1 MLART
6 TLVDL
11 RNAIEAI
18 AREVLNERGGEA
30 SNEEILNRLKERKA
44 KEIEFLNDKLVNITL
59 TKLLNDVGGRKRSKT
74 MGRDDLD
81 LFRDY
86 PDVPQRIAIA
96 RGTKRDIS
104 TLTVSQAEIW
114 IENHDIQREDRKR
127 KAIKC
132 MIEDCKYH
140 QKSAD
145 ETLAVILARMIKK
158 GRMI

>member
-18 AREVLNERGGEA
+18 ASEVLDERGGEA
-30 SNEEILNRLKERKA
+30 SNEEILSRLKERNA

-74 MGRDDLD
+74 ARKDDID

-86 PDVPQRIAIA
+86 PDVPQTIAIA
-96 RGTKRDIS
+96 RGKKRDIS
-104 TLTVSQAEIW
+104 TLTVYQAELW
-114 IENHDIQREDRKR
+114 VENHNTRREDRKR
-127 KAIKC
+127 NDLKRLMK
-132 MIEDCKYH
+132 DCKDN
-140 QKSAD
+140 QTSVD
-145 ETLAVILARMIKK
+145 EALAVILARMIKK
-158 GRMI
+158 DRLI